1 MKKHATRF
9 VWAIL
14 LGGLAAGALDLLSA
28 FATLTSKTVTEIG
41 ILHYVASG
49 LIGPSAFTGGTAT
62 AVLGVAVHFGLTLI
76 MAAVFVVI
84 AALVP
89 VLLRRPWLWGL
100 VYGLVTYLVMTRV
113 AAPLSAA
120 DWKIPQGWAVV
131 AGLLAHCF
139 YVGVPI
145 AFIARYFMSADA
157 RR

>member
-1 MKKHATRF
+1 MRRHATRF

-14 LGGLAAGALDLLSA
+14 LGGLVAGALDLLSA

-49 LIGPSAFTGGTAT
+49 LIGASAFTGGTAT
-62 AVLGVAVHFGLTLI
+62 ALLGVAVHFGLTLI
-76 MAAVFVVI
+76 MAAVFVAI
-84 AALVP
+84 AAIIP
-89 VLLRRPWLWGL
+89 ALLRRPWLWGL

-120 DWKIPQGWAVV
+120 NWKNPQGWAVV

-145 AFIARYFMSADA
+145 AFIARHFMSADT

>member
-1 MKKHATRF
+1 MKRHATRF

-14 LGGLAAGALDLLSA
+14 LGGLVAGALDLLSA

-41 ILHYVASG
+41 ILQYVASG
-49 LIGPSAFTGGTAT
+49 LIGPSAFTGGTPT
-62 AVLGVAVHFGLTLI
+62 ALLGVAVHFGLTLI
-76 MAAVFVVI
+76 MAAVFVLAAAI
-84 AALVP
+84 AP
-89 VLLRRPWLWGL
+89 MLLRRPWLWGL
-100 VYGLVTYLVMTRV
+100 IYGVITYLVMTRI

-131 AGLLAHCF
+131 AGLMAHCF

-145 AFIARYFMSADA
+145 AFIARYFISADA